1 MSADLLLEHIR
12 RSARYNQWANRRLYD
27 ACAALAPAGYYAAR
41 PSFFGSIHATL
52 NHILVGDSIWLGR
65 FKNAVPAHIT
75 ALNQILHQDFAQ
87 LRAARAAKDDEIIA
101 YCDGIDA
108 AQLGRTFTYT
118 NSRGETFTDP
128 LLPPLMHFFNH
139 QTHHR
144 GQVHGLLSHAG
155 AAPPPLDLIHYL
167 RETA

>member
-1 MSADLLLEHIR
+1 MTDLALDHIR
-12 RSARYNQWANRRLYD
+12 RFARYNRWANRRIYD
-27 ACAALAPAGYYAAR
+27 ACAKLPPADYFAPR

-65 FKNAVPAHIT
+65 FRGAVPAH
-75 ALNQILHQDFAQ
+75 LKSLDQILHEDSQS
-87 LRAARAAKDDEIIA
+87 LRAAREAKDAEIVA
-101 YCDGIDA
+101 FCDGLDSA
-108 AQLGRTFTYT
+108 ALAGSFTYT
-118 NSRGETFTDP
+118 NMRGERFTDP
-128 LLPPLMHFFNH
+128 LFPPLTHFFNH

-155 AAPPPLDLIHYL
+155 AAPPELDLIYFL